1 VTRLTCTWSKMA
13 DRDDPSFVELF
24 EDIELPIPK
33 DVIAFASQVL
43 DLLLAWVY
51 KFHDFLCRSGER

>member
-1 VTRLTCTWSKMA
+1 MA
-13 DRDDPSFVELF
+13 DIDDPSFVELF